1 MFYYKRYSR
10 KKIQYILISFILVCL
25 SFITKPQALAVIP
38 FFFCTVFLLY
48 YKIFNFSKSIIFI
61 ILSYFLFF
69 PLLVFFIMQFN
80 FTNMLTYFYIDGKIN
95 GIILY
100 TYEDFLKQ
108 FNLSKSKFAELIY
121 YYFLIIKKTVYQVTF
136 SERHIV

>member
-1 MFYYKRYSR
+1 
-10 KKIQYILISFILVCL
+10 
-25 SFITKPQALAVIP
+25 
-38 FFFCTVFLLY
+38 
-48 YKIFNFSKSIIFI
+48 
-61 ILSYFLFF
+61 
-69 PLLVFFIMQFN
+69 MQFN

-136 SERHIV
+136 FRETYSLKHNLFLIPYSLIFYFF